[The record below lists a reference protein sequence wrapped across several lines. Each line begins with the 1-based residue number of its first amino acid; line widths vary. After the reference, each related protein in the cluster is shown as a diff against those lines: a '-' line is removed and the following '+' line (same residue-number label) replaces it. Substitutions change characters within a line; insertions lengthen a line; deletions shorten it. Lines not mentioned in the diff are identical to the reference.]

1 MRYLFFVGL
10 FGFFSLSALGQTI
23 TVRNSLNPDAP
34 IARDSLALIEGTAF
48 TTVSVFD
55 PFTMPMDSTTTTL
68 GGVSVTI
75 DGIPQ
80 RIRFVSP
87 TQVEIV
93 VSGAGRASRALQLR
107 TSTNVIHNTSINV
120 ASVWPSLPVQNTGDE
135 SDAYY
140 PAGYWTIDPL
150 GGTPTF
156 FSLTSAPIPVGTR
169 SNPTKVFI
177 EVSGLRRRGS
187 GHGVSVRLNGIQ
199 CTVVMVGPSFF
210 AGQNVLTFEIPFF
223 LAGNGVMDLIIAVDG
238 RSSNLARLNLGGSAG
253 LTGN

>member
-10 FGFFSLSALGQTI
+10 FGFLSLSALAQTI

-48 TTVSVFD
+48 TELSVSD
-55 PFTMPMDSTTTTL
+55 PFTMPLDPSTTTL

-80 RIRFVSP
+80 RIRSVSP

-93 VSGAGRASRALQLR
+93 VKGAGRALRALQLR
-107 TSTNVIHNTSINV
+107 TQTNVIHNTSIYV

-135 SDAYY
+135 SEAYY

-150 GGTPTF
+150 GVAKD
-156 FSLTSAPIPVGTR
+156 SISSASIPVGTR
-169 SNPTKVFI
+169 SNPTKVI
-177 EVSGLRRRGS
+177 IQVSGLRRGAGTR
-187 GHGVSVRLNGIQ
+187 GVSVRLNGIQ
-199 CTVVMVGPSFF
+199 CAVVSVAPSLFV
-210 AGQNVLTFEIPFF
+210 GQNELTFEIPFF
-223 LAGNGVMDLIIAVDG
+223 LAGNGVMDLIITVDG
-238 RSSNLARLNLGGSAG
+238 RNSNLGRINLGGAAG